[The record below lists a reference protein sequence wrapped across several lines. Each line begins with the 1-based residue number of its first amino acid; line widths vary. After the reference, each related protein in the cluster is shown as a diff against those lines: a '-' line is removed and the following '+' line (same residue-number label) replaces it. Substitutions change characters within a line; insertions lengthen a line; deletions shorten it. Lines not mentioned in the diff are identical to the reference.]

1 MVQSTFIIWNH
12 FKKDVCGKTTAISKY
27 WGLKYLY
34 VNATKMSKYYEKRIK
49 RPIEFIPS
57 FSSLQEN
64 LNEEQVAAYNL
75 SQSVSS
81 SHSDFKNSYQDL
93 IIIHK
98 DSSTSSSI
106 SEDSAWKKLKLH
118 HNWVCGEFQI
128 YCRHLNQRNFI
139 QVLLHQDICRI
150 AHCQ

>member
-64 LNEEQVAAYNL
+64 SNEEQVATYNL

-81 SHSDFKNSYQDL
+81 SDSYSKNSYQDL
-93 IIIHK
+93 IINHK
-98 DSSTSSSI
+98 VSSTSSSL
-106 SEDSAWKKLKLH
+106 SKDSASKKLKLL
-118 HNWVCGEFQI
+118 HNWAWTEFEI
-128 YCRHLNQRNFI
+128 
-139 QVLLHQDICRI
+139 
-150 AHCQ
+150 

>member
-1 MVQSTFIIWNH
+1 M
-12 FKKDVCGKTTAISKY
+12 
-27 WGLKYLY
+27 KYLY

-118 HNWVCGEFQI
+118 HN
-128 YCRHLNQRNFI
+128 
-139 QVLLHQDICRI
+139 
-150 AHCQ
+150 